1 MLHTLLEQRMPSLKM
16 NQYCRSQ
23 RLKRRLKKKNQ
34 GIGNQVT
41 LRPDLLEN
49 VYSYVLIELSLI
61 NNRKT
66 LTGLALGMHCLVTI
80 ALQKRMS
87 LFCPYR

>member
-1 MLHTLLEQRMPSLKM
+1 MLHTLLEQRMASLKM
-16 NQYCRSQ
+16 NQYSRSQ
-23 RLKRRLKKKNQ
+23 RLKRRLEKKNR

-49 VYSYVLIELSLI
+49 VYSCVLIELSLI
-61 NNRKT
+61 NSRKT
-66 LTGLALGMHCLVTI
+66 LTGLALGMHCLLTT